1 MPATSIRWP
10 VARYLLDLARS
21 HGGLDGVQIDDG
33 WPGDKARAPEM
44 MWVEGIDSDVSIPVM
59 TGGRTH
65 RDDQFEIT
73 LSIRVVGRRDRAST
87 VDRID
92 EIAAA
97 IEDIVADSSTL
108 QDFDGVVSAEVTRER
123 STAGDTPSDGPVGF
137 GQVVVFVHTR
147 LT

>member
-1 MPATSIRWP
+1 MPATSIRWQ

-21 HGGLDGVQIDDG
+21 HGDLDGVQIFDG
-33 WPGDKARAPEM
+33 WPGDKARVPEM
-44 MWVEGIDSDVSIPVM
+44 MWVEDIDSDVSIPVM

-65 RDDQFEIT
+65 RDDRFEIT

-108 QDFDGVVSAEVTRER
+108 HDFDGVVSAEVTRER
-123 STAGDTPSDGPVGF
+123 STSADTPSDGPLGF
-137 GQVVVFVHTR
+137 GQIVVFVHTR